1 MAQDPKPF
9 WEFTIGNV
17 IAWTGLAATG
27 LGVWFKMRFTQEAM
41 AKQLET
47 INQDMQKGLELRER
61 NAVVLVTLTEQ
72 VAAYHRRLHVLEEL
86 VQTMQG
92 VMVDFASIRTD
103 IEWIKENIRHNHRK

>member
-17 IAWTGLAATG
+17 IAWAGLAGTA
-27 LGVWFKMRFTQEAM
+27 LGVWYKMRFTQEAM

-47 INQDMQKGLELRER
+47 INQELQKGLELRER
-61 NAVVLVTLTEQ
+61 NSIILTTLTEQ
-72 VAAYHRRLHVLEEL
+72 VSAYHRRLHVLEEL

-92 VMVDFASIRTD
+92 VMVDFAAIRND
-103 IEWIKENIRHNHRK
+103 IEWIKENIRQHHRK